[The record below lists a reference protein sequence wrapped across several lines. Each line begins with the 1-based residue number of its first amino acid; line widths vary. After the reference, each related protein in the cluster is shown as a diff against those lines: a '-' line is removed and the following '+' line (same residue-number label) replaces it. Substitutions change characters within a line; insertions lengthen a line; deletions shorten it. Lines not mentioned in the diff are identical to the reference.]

1 MCGDRSEPGRIAV
14 ARSERRP
21 LDGRCRAV
29 CCEAGELGVR
39 ASAARI
45 APGVVVVPC
54 RLMVDSRTMRPDP
67 EPIPFGVGCFYF
79 VPTEPAPETGQSARY
94 RDLIQAAL
102 EAIPNTNNIVI
113 EGGEDPD
120 PLLLPLQGSWP
131 SLDAPVFN
139 AYPSYLNIE
148 FDLYIPARIQE
159 QILNSLGEG
168 FVGSEHFHVRLIHS
182 DMPLVMVTAT
192 EPVGWKAGSTY
203 IILVREYLQRELD
216 ESMVGLSCLGP
227 SPFHSDFS
235 LELGQQQGRPLIVRR
250 EQPTL
255 GYSQHWCSYESSG
268 HDDENDIRQALS
280 EVLAELT
287 PELTV
292 FYDASRQ
299 RLLRMRAW
307 EKIEEPVRTSLLG
320 DGCWCNAVR
329 NRLRQSRSIR
339 LVTARLIEF
348 EMHRI
353 FARQELEESLDRT
366 YSIPG
371 RAYLRDQVE
380 KAAKNLGEYPIDEVY
395 RLIEFLEGRR
405 SKQVELLV
413 VLIAAVVAGIAGGI
427 AAWSLGPGGAPPV
440 S

>member
-1 MCGDRSEPGRIAV
+1 MPSSNKQEKRLYRLDVRVPSASAPTPRGCNGERTRHHRAIAASTLLARRAGRDSA
-14 ARSERRP
+14 ERRRP
-21 LDGRCRAV
+21 CAETAANRGGSRLHDLNVVLLTDGGRVV

-54 RLMVDSRTMRPDP
+54 RLMVDSRTMPPDP

-227 SPFHSDFS
+227 SPFHSDFF

-268 HDDENDIRQALS
+268 HDDENENDIRQALR
-280 EVLAELT
+280 V
-287 PELTV
+287 
-292 FYDASRQ
+292 
-299 RLLRMRAW
+299 RA
-307 EKIEEPVRTSLLG
+307 KITS
-320 DGCWCNAVR
+320 
-329 NRLRQSRSIR
+329 
-339 LVTARLIEF
+339 
-348 EMHRI
+348 
-353 FARQELEESLDRT
+353 
-366 YSIPG
+366 
-371 RAYLRDQVE
+371 
-380 KAAKNLGEYPIDEVY
+380 
-395 RLIEFLEGRR
+395 
-405 SKQVELLV
+405 
-413 VLIAAVVAGIAGGI
+413 
-427 AAWSLGPGGAPPV
+427 
-440 S
+440 